1 MTGTIKTYLTDKNYG
16 FIKGDDKKD
25 YFFHKSSID
34 NHDLEKICDGAL
46 VTFDQKA
53 TPKGYNAIKISINS
67 ASNIKYKTPDEIYTS
82 KNKNIK
88 GWDNICMSNW
98 IIHGSSRNSPDEAK
112 IDMIDGASL
121 VGANTILNMEYYKTT
136 GSEAGT
142 GNGTYHY
149 TIHNFRGN
157 PANIGKKS
165 LDGQYSKNDLLGIN
179 EHAKNL
185 KKQLIIKTNEAK
197 NKRLIF
203 WIVILFI
210 TGLSWIVKKDI
221 AIFISGGLIFLGFIL
236 SHATD
241 YDSWLEEIT

>member
-1 MTGTIKTYLTDKNYG
+1 LTGTIKTYLTDKNYG

-25 YFFHKSSID
+25 YFFHKSSVNDD
-34 NHDLEKICDGAL
+34 NLQKICDGAL

-67 ASNIKYKTPDEIYTS
+67 TSDINYKIPDEIYTS
-82 KNKNIK
+82 KNTNIK
-88 GWDNICMSNW
+88 GWDNICVSNW
-98 IIHGSSRNSPDEAK
+98 IVHGNSRNSPDEAK
-112 IDMIDGASL
+112 RDML
-121 VGANTILNMEYYKTT
+121 NGANLIRVNAVLNMEYYKTT

-149 TIHNFRGN
+149 TIHNFRGRL
-157 PANIGKKS
+157 ANIGKKS
-165 LDGQYSKNDLLGIN
+165 LDGKYSKNDLLAIDKN
-179 EHAKNL
+179 AKKI

-203 WIVILFI
+203 WIVILLI
-210 TGLSWIVKKDI
+210 IGISWIFKKDI

-236 SHATD
+236 SHAND